1 MTFSEFINKTDG
13 YLKTCRVLEDYI
25 SFDFLIP
32 ETWTIPNKMVNDFE
46 VIPGDK
52 NSNKRSISF
61 VCKNEKKV
69 IDNLEQ
75 SFDSIIRF
83 NKEREEKER
92 LFKAKIQELKGL
104 FEKEDIDSLRTLKF
118 DLDEYEKLVG
128 YEYEQRERRTADVV
142 QDGDSK
148 GRVENEQSQN

>member
-1 MTFSEFINKTDG
+1 MTFSDFINKTDG
-13 YLKTCRVLEDYI
+13 YLKSCRILEDYV
-25 SFDFLIP
+25 SFDFYLP
-32 ETWTIPNKMVNDFE
+32 ETWNIPNKMVKDFE

-52 NSNKRSISF
+52 SSSKRSISF

-75 SFDSIIRF
+75 SFDLIIRF

-128 YEYEQRERRTADVV
+128 YEYKQEERGTVDVV
-142 QDGDSK
+142 QDGDSE
-148 GRVENEQSQN
+148 GRGESKQG

>member
-1 MTFSEFINKTDG
+1 MRISFKS
-13 YLKTCRVLEDYI
+13 LEDQLGKVDYYE
-25 SFDFLIP
+25 SFLNQFK
-32 ETWTIPNKMVNDFE
+32 NKKKL
-46 VIPGDK
+46 P
-52 NSNKRSISF
+52 
-61 VCKNEKKV
+61 KKV

-128 YEYEQRERRTADVV
+128 YEYKQEERGTVDVV
-142 QDGDSK
+142 QDGDSE
-148 GRVENEQSQN
+148 GRDESKQG

>member
-1 MTFSEFINKTDG
+1 
-13 YLKTCRVLEDYI
+13 
-25 SFDFLIP
+25 
-32 ETWTIPNKMVNDFE
+32 MVKDFE

-52 NSNKRSISF
+52 SSSKRSISF

-75 SFDSIIRF
+75 SFDLIIRF

-128 YEYEQRERRTADVV
+128 YEYEQEERGTVDVV
-142 QDGDSK
+142 QDGDSQ
-148 GRVENEQSQN
+148 GRD